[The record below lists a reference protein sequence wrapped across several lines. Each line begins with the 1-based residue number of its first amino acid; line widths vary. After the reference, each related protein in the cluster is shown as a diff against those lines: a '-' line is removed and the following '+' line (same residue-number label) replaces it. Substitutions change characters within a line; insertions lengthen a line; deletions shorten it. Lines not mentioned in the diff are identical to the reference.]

1 MKGLIFKEDINYPVF
16 LDFANTGF
24 KCPNCDKKYSDIKGI
39 YLDKCNANKSGYTKI
54 KCSCGNKFGMTY
66 NFCGNAVSFFLQ

>member
-1 MKGLIFKEDINYPVF
+1 MKGLVVKEDINYPVF

-24 KCPNCDKKYSDIKGI
+24 KCPKYNKKYSDIKGV

-54 KCSCGNKFGMTY
+54 
-66 NFCGNAVSFFLQ
+66 

>member
-1 MKGLIFKEDINYPVF
+1 MKGIIIKEETNYPIF
-16 LDFANTGF
+16 LDIANIGF

-66 NFCGNAVSFFLQ
+66 NFLGNAVSFSLQ